1 MKLIVEGYKYQS
13 EKAACILSDFD
24 HKNLDGGVSTDYVGY
39 CYSKSLQDCIF
50 FLPKVICDIK
60 DRVLGVCPPEDCLDF
75 NESPL
80 SKEDKEFI
88 QGLNIW
94 IYKSLKVFSKE
105 EESLEI
111 LRKKSFPVVD
121 NIGHSINA
129 TLLDRIL
136 ALLDFYRDN
145 KDFIIF
151 TIKNIHSQHHKIN
164 WPKTV
169 SRSQAIIQDD
179 VPVYLDPISKK
190 KMINWEEELMV
201 IFFSIL
207 SYIHKY
213 GFDIRIDTQY
223 DLIKGEAFKAYLD
236 GLGTRRLKQ
245 IKYRYYSD
253 KTRKLWSLCYS
264 FFATTDSIN
273 SSDEDIDFLIASSF
287 HVAFEAMV
295 DDLIGQPELAKLRK
309 LDDGKVIDHIY
320 TDTSLLSKDLVY
332 YIGDSKYYK
341 TSHSVQEKSTSAYK
355 QYTYARNIVHDSIKR
370 SFKDTWPFRDPLT
383 EGYCITPNFFI
394 SAEIAPDHRYESDG
408 FDNSDVL
415 GQPYSS
421 RQFNNRLFDRDTL
434 WINQY
439 NLNFLYLL
447 STYASSDYGLKE
459 KFKIKARRF
468 FREKTIDLMNDEY
481 EFWVLTPRNGKTLEE
496 TLTNTVK
503 WDLRGVVYRLN
514 KNALLLAMEKPD
526 DPRHDED
533 VYLTKYERIEVFER
547 IRPIIEANFNHKR
560 CALSKEEG
568 VVFEYIQPQRVFY
581 SFKNEDS

>member
-1 MKLIVEGYKYQS
+1 MKLIVEEYKYKS
-13 EKAACILSDFD
+13 EEALKIVESFNHKIL
-24 HKNLDGGVSTDYVGY
+24 KEGVSTDCVGY
-39 CYSKSLQDCIF
+39 CYSKRLDDCVF
-50 FLPKVICDIK
+50 FVPKVICDTD
-60 DRVLGVCPPEDCLDF
+60 DRILGKYLPEKCIDLL
-75 NESPL
+75 NSEL
-80 SKEDKEFI
+80 TTEEKNFI
-88 QGLNIW
+88 QELNIW
-94 IYKSLKVFSKE
+94 IYRALKEYSGL
-105 EESLEI
+105 EESSEI
-111 LRKKSFPVVD
+111 LQENAFSRVD
-121 NIGHSINA
+121 ASGESVQG
-129 TLLDRIL
+129 TWLDKTL
-136 ALLDFYRDN
+136 ALIKFYEENRDF
-145 KDFIIF
+145 FIF
-151 TIKNIHSQHHKIN
+151 TMKNIHSQQHRIN
-164 WPKTV
+164 WNKTI
-169 SRSQAIIQDD
+169 SHSQAFIQEEA
-179 VPVYLDPISKK
+179 PLYLDPVSKK
-190 KMINWEEELMV
+190 KAINWDEELM
-201 IFFSIL
+201 IIYFSIL
-207 SYIHKY
+207 DYIKKY
-213 GFDIRIDTQY
+213 GFSIRTEGNY
-223 DLIKGEAFKAYLD
+223 ELIKGEEFKAYLE
-236 GLGTRRLKQ
+236 GLGTRRLRQ
-245 IKYRYYSD
+245 IKHRYFSD
-253 KTRKLWSLCYS
+253 KTRKLWSLCYA
-264 FFATTDSIN
+264 FFDISDTIV
-273 SSDEDIDFLIASSF
+273 SSKEDYDYLIATSF

-295 DDLIGQPELAKLRK
+295 DELIGQPELAEMRK
-309 LDDGKVIDHIY
+309 LDDGKIIDHIY
-320 TDTSLLSKDLVY
+320 LDKSVLSNDLVY
-332 YIGDSKYYK
+332 FIGDSKYYK
-341 TSHSVQEKSTSAYK
+341 TRNSVEERSNSAYK
-355 QYTYARNIVHDSIKR
+355 QYTYARNIVHDSIRR

-394 SAEIAPDHRYESDG
+394 SAEIAPDHQYDSDG
-408 FDNSDVL
+408 FDNSNVL